1 MYDNSTPNA
10 GQTSSSRGN
19 LAPSSKSNPCPVC
32 GRTKDG
38 DCRIS
43 HDGKMVLC
51 HQNFDNAKTEHPD
64 LWHFDKSSSDG
75 RCGIYIFKENS
86 ESIEPTAK
94 KPRAKK
100 KKVLPVPI
108 PLGAKLLRLP
118 APGQSPQPD
127 QLEKDAPKRVPRNA
141 VQITYEYSPTQTV
154 VRYEWPDATNPKGHD
169 KTYSQFHLD
178 PDGKKVWTK
187 GDAGWPAYRIDEV
200 VELLKTVPDGEPV
213 VVLMPEGEPNVDL
226 ARNHS
231 IAGLTMQG
239 SNWSDPE
246 IQIMMEAL
254 RATGKN
260 VVLVKLRDNDDE
272 GIRKGQKIWLVARH
286 VQFPCI
292 VIDPRV
298 IYPDIPEKGDIRE
311 ILEAIGPDE
320 FLKRL
325 ESEIAS
331 QAVAMAAIEE
341 KSVSQSKPS
350 SVEPLVSGDNSL
362 PAMCKNEVLVKRIEE
377 KWGERLRLN
386 EMTQQVEMDG
396 DASNF
401 DIEQAYIRAAKE
413 LHLDIDKQKA
423 SDIVVMCAREN
434 AYSPVKEYL
443 NSLAGKELINLESL
457 AERYFGTQN
466 PFHGILLKR
475 TLIAAVARAFKPG
488 CKVDTMCILQGGQG
502 ALKSTFWQTLA
513 GETWFTDN
521 LSEASEKDE
530 KLKLRRYWILE
541 FSEFETVYKRKD
553 VEQLKAFLSSRID
566 SLRRP
571 YGRSLEDFPRTSIF
585 VGSTNRQEFLND
597 PTGGR
602 RYWVIPVVAETI
614 PIKTLEEERDRI
626 WAAAVA
632 AYRAGEQ
639 WWLTREEDKL
649 LEEANKGWQSSD
661 TWEVVVLNYL
671 QNKSICTV
679 SELFTHAIQIEL
691 AKQGKAEQ
699 MRLSD
704 ILRRNGWVRSKKRI
718 EGKPQWSWEKMI
730 VEVGTHSNPYCTTI
744 SNSVFP
750 PDGKVGTE
758 VGTPS
763 NPYEA
768 VTSDVLF
775 PPVPTFLP
783 KDNSNNKTSDGID
796 IAIINQTPSMDIPS
810 KGENLGGN
818 TSSNDSQNPLE
829 QGLEGVPTSSQRG
842 GNTSAKLENVND
854 EHCAKMLADKMRKA
868 LAKASYEDAAE
879 VIKQVVASAPGVKQ
893 FFAKS
898 FTKEEHFN
906 ICLLK
911 NCGLTK
917 GARVKYVGKDIEQY
931 AGEVL
936 TVESMNS
943 RNELACLRPDGKGY
957 TTWLKPEELEKL

>member
-1 MYDNSTPNA
+1 MYNDSTPND
-10 GQTSSSRGN
+10 GQISSTRGN
-19 LAPSSKSNPCPVC
+19 LTNSSKSNPCPVC

-43 HDGKMVLC
+43 HDSKMVLC
-51 HQNFDNAKTEHPD
+51 HQNFENAKTQHPD

-75 RCGIYIFKENS
+75 RCGIYIFKEES
-86 ESIEPTAK
+86 ESIQPTAK

-100 KKVLPVPI
+100 KKYPPALIPI
-108 PLGAKLLRLP
+108 GAKLLKLP
-118 APGQSPQPD
+118 VPGQSPQPEPLARD
-127 QLEKDAPKRVPRNA
+127 TPKNVPSKA
-141 VQITYEYSPTQTV
+141 LQQITYEYSDTQKV
-154 VRYEWPDATNPKGHD
+154 VRYEWPDETNPKGRD
-169 KTYSQFHLD
+169 KTYRQFHIN

-187 GDAGWPAYRIDEV
+187 GDARWPAYRIDEV
-200 VELLKTVPDGEPV
+200 VELLKTVPDGEPIII
-213 VVLMPEGEPNVDL
+213 LTLEGEPNVEL
-226 ARNHS
+226 ARS
-231 IAGLTMQG
+231 ISVAGLTLQG
-239 SNWSDPE
+239 SSWSDPE
-246 IQIMMEAL
+246 TQKMLEAL
-254 RATGKN
+254 QATGKN
-260 VVLVKLRDNDDE
+260 VSIAKLHDNDDT
-272 GIRKGQKIWLVARH
+272 GIKKGKGVGLVAH
-286 VQFPCI
+286 HIQFPCI

-325 ESEIAS
+325 ESEISS

-341 KSVSQSKPS
+341 KSVSIQQSKPS
-350 SVEPLVSGDNSL
+350 SVEPPVSGNGL
-362 PAMCKNEVLVKRIEE
+362 PAMCKNEVLINKISTE
-377 KWGERLRLN
+377 WGNRLRFN
-386 EMTQQVEMDG
+386 EMTQQIEMDG
-396 DASNF
+396 DAANI
-401 DIEQAYIRAAKE
+401 DVEKAYIRAAKE
-413 LHLDIDKQKA
+413 LRLDIDKQKA
-423 SDIVVMCAREN
+423 SDIVAVCAQEN
-434 AYSPVKEYL
+434 KYSPVREYL
-443 NSLAGKELINLESL
+443 NSVAGGEQINLESL
-457 AERYFGTQN
+457 AERYFGTDN
-466 PFHGILLKR
+466 PFHAILLKR

-614 PIKTLEEERDRI
+614 PIQTLEKERDQI

-632 AYRAGEQ
+632 AYRSGEQ

-649 LEEANKGWQSSD
+649 LEEANRGWQSSD

-704 ILRRNGWVRSKKRI
+704 ILRRNGWARSKKRI
-718 EGKPQWSWEKMI
+718 EGKSQWSWEKMI
-730 VEVGTHSNPYCTTI
+730 TEVGTLSNPYSTTI
-744 SNSVFP
+744 SNSAFP
-750 PDGKVGTE
+750 PNSEVGTE
-758 VGTPS
+758 VRTPS
-763 NPYEA
+763 NPYNT
-768 VTSDVLF
+768 VTSDILF
-775 PPVPTFLP
+775 PPVPTFLL
-783 KDNSNNKTSDGID
+783 KDNCNNNVPGGID
-796 IAIINQTPSMDIPS
+796 SAIRNQTPSVDTPS

-818 TSSNDSQNPLE
+818 TSSNDNQNPLG

-842 GNTSAKLENVND
+842 GNTSAKLEKITD
-854 EHCAKMLADKMRKA
+854 EDAQKMRNIA
-868 LAKASYEDAAE
+868 LDFWPEYYPEQIQSLITQMYGR
-879 VIKQVVASAPGVKQ
+879 QAPGTRYDV
-893 FFAKS
+893 A
-898 FTKEEHFN
+898 
-906 ICLLK
+906 
-911 NCGLTK
+911 
-917 GARVKYVGKDIEQY
+917 
-931 AGEVL
+931 VL
-936 TVESMNS
+936 TEWLQGEDDLT
-943 RNELACLRPDGKGY
+943 RDRLTELIRFRKG
-957 TTWLKPEELEKL
+957 

>member
-1 MYDNSTPNA
+1 MSYDDNPTDGQFSSASTFDIRDHLDKLEPGKGKNA
-10 GQTSSSRGN
+10 YT
-19 LAPSSKSNPCPVC
+19 CPVC
-32 GRTKDG
+32 QGRRLT
-38 DCRIS
+38 
-43 HDGKMVLC
+43 
-51 HQNFDNAKTEHPD
+51 
-64 LWHFDKSSSDG
+64 FDKETGAYQCWSGGCSTDD
-75 RCGIYIFKENS
+75 IKEAIRPLAEFLAERKGKGLS
-86 ESIEPTAK
+86 PKAK
-94 KPRAKK
+94 KPRVKK
-100 KKVLPVPI
+100 REQAPI
-108 PLGAKLLRLP
+108 PIPIGAKLLRLP
-118 APGQSPQPD
+118 APGQSPQPEPLARD
-127 QLEKDAPKRVPRNA
+127 TPKNVPSKA
-141 VQITYEYSPTQTV
+141 LQQITYEYSDTQKV
-154 VRYEWPDATNPKGHD
+154 MRYEWLDETNPKGRD
-169 KTYSQFHLD
+169 KTYRQFHID

-187 GDAGWPAYRIDEV
+187 GDARWSAYRIDEV
-200 VELLKTVPDGEPV
+200 VELLKTVPDGAPIII
-213 VVLMPEGEPNVDL
+213 LMPEGENNVEL
-226 ARNHS
+226 VRS
-231 IAGLTMQG
+231 IGLAGLTLQG
-239 SNWSDPE
+239 SNWSEPE
-246 IQIMMEAL
+246 TQKMLETL
-254 RATGKN
+254 QATGKN
-260 VVLVKLRDNDDE
+260 ISLAVIRDNDGT
-272 GIRKGQKIWLVARH
+272 GIKKGKGVELVARNI
-286 VQFPCI
+286 QFPCI

-341 KSVSQSKPS
+341 KKVPLQELKPS
-350 SVEPLVSGDNSL
+350 SLESRAPSSNSL
-362 PAMCKNEVLVKRIEE
+362 PTMCKNEVLVKKISEE
-377 KWGERLRLN
+377 WGKRLRFN

-396 DASNF
+396 DAANI
-401 DIEQAYIRAAKE
+401 DVEKAYIRAAQE

-423 SDIVVMCAREN
+423 SDIVAVCAQEN
-434 AYSPVKEYL
+434 KYSPVREYL
-443 NSLAGKELINLESL
+443 NSVAGGEQINLESL
-457 AERYFGTQN
+457 AERYFGTQD
-466 PFHGILLKR
+466 PFHAILLKR

-632 AYRAGEQ
+632 AYKSGEQ

-661 TWEVVVLNYL
+661 TWEVAVLNYL

-679 SELFTHAIQIEL
+679 PELFTHAIQIEL

-704 ILRRNGWVRSKKRI
+704 ILRRNGWIKGNPKRI
-718 EGKPQWSWEKMI
+718 EGKVQRYWEKI
-730 VEVGTHSNPYCTTI
+730 V
-744 SNSVFP
+744 
-750 PDGKVGTE
+750 TE
-758 VGTPS
+758 VVTPS
-763 NPYEA
+763 NPCSTTDLNVVLPPNTEV
-768 VTSDVLF
+768 VTEVVTPSNPCSTTGLDVVL
-775 PPVPTFLP
+775 PPVTTFSP
-783 KDNSNNKTSDGID
+783 KDNYDNDALAEID
-796 IAIINQTPSMDIPS
+796 IVIRNQIPSTDTPS

-818 TSSNDSQNPLE
+818 TSSNDNQNPLT
-829 QGLEGVPTSSQRG
+829 QGLEGVTTSSQRG
-842 GNTSAKLENVND
+842 GNTSSKLEKVTD
-854 EHCAKMLADKMRKA
+854 
-868 LAKASYEDAAE
+868 EDAQAMRDLALVWWSE
-879 VIKQVVASAPGVKQ
+879 YYPKQIQGLITQMYGWQAPGTRYDV
-893 FFAKS
+893 AV
-898 FTKEEHFN
+898 
-906 ICLLK
+906 
-911 NCGLTK
+911 LTK
-917 GARVKYVGKDIEQY
+917 WLQ
-931 AGEVL
+931 GEDDLIRDRL
-936 TVESMNS
+936 T
-943 RNELACLRPDGKGY
+943 ELIRFRKG
-957 TTWLKPEELEKL
+957 

>member
-1 MYDNSTPNA
+1 MYDDDNYDNSTPNN
-10 GQTSSSRGN
+10 GQDSSASTFDIRDHLDKLEPG
-19 LAPSSKSNPCPVC
+19 KGKDGYTCPVC
-32 GRTKDG
+32 Q
-38 DCRIS
+38 
-43 HDGKMVLC
+43 GKRL
-51 HQNFDNAKTEHPD
+51 T
-64 LWHFDKSSSDG
+64 FDKKTGAYQCWSGGCSTDDIREAIRPLAEFLAERNG
-75 RCGIYIFKENS
+75 QQ
-86 ESIEPTAK
+86 PPQPAK
-94 KPRAKK
+94 KPRIRKK
-100 KKVLPVPI
+100 KEYPPAPI
-108 PLGAKLLRLP
+108 PIGAKLLRLP
-118 APGQSPQPD
+118 APGQSPQPEP
-127 QLEKDAPKRVPRNA
+127 LAKDAPKRVPSNA
-141 VQITYEYSPTQTV
+141 VQITYDYSSNQKAM
-154 VRYEWPDATNPKGHD
+154 RYEWPDATNPKGHE

-178 PDGKKVWTK
+178 SDGKKVWTK
-187 GDAGWPAYRIDEV
+187 GDARWPAYRIDEV
-200 VELLKTVPDGEPV
+200 IEALVAIPDGVPV
-213 VVLMPEGEPNVDL
+213 AVLMPEGEPNVDL

-246 IQIMMEAL
+246 IQIMLEAL

-260 VVLVKLRDNDDE
+260 VVLAKLRDNDDE
-272 GIRKGQKIWLVARH
+272 GIRKGQKVRLVARH
-286 VQFPCI
+286 IQFPCV
-292 VIDPRV
+292 VIEPRV

-331 QAVAMAAIEE
+331 QAMAMAAIEE
-341 KSVSQSKPS
+341 KNVSIQQSKLS
-350 SVEPLVSGDNSL
+350 NVEPPVSGDKSL
-362 PAMCKNEVLVKRIEE
+362 PSMCKNEVLLRRIEE
-377 KWGERLRLN
+377 KWGKRLRLN

-434 AYSPVKEYL
+434 TYSPVREYL
-443 NSLAGKELINLESL
+443 NSLADKELINLESL
-457 AERYFGTQN
+457 AERYFGTQE

-513 GETWFTDN
+513 GEAWFTDN

-626 WAAAVA
+626 WASAVA
-632 AYRAGEQ
+632 AYRSGEQ

-661 TWEVVVLNYL
+661 TWEVAVLNYL

-704 ILRRNGWVRSKKRI
+704 ILRRNGWARSRKRI
-718 EGKPQWSWEKMI
+718 KGTRQWCWEKI
-730 VEVGTHSNPYCTTI
+730 GIEVGTPSNLCSATI
-744 SNSVFP
+744 SDSESP
-750 PDGKVGTE
+750 PDTEVGTE

-763 NPYEA
+763 NSCSIRNVEI
-768 VTSDVLF
+768 VSS
-775 PPVPTFLP
+775 PVPTFLP
-783 KDNSNNKTSDGID
+783 KNKCNNASPEFDNVIKSE
-796 IAIINQTPSMDIPS
+796 IPS
-810 KGENLGGN
+810 IDVPDKVCDRGGD
-818 TSSNDSQNPLE
+818 TCSNDSQNPLE
-829 QGLEGVPTSSQRG
+829 QSLEGVPTSPERG
-842 GNTSAKLENVND
+842 GDTSSKLEKVTD
-854 EHCAKMLADKMRKA
+854 
-868 LAKASYEDAAE
+868 EDAQAMRDTALVWWPE
-879 VIKQVVASAPGVKQ
+879 YYPEQMQALLTQMYGWQAPG
-893 FFAKS
+893 
-898 FTKEEHFN
+898 TKYDVAIIAEW
-906 ICLLK
+906 L
-911 NCGLTK
+911 
-917 GARVKYVGKDIEQY
+917 Q
-931 AGEVL
+931 GEDAL
-936 TVESMNS
+936 IRERIT
-943 RNELACLRPDGKGY
+943 ELVHLR
-957 TTWLKPEELEKL
+957 EI

>member
-1 MYDNSTPNA
+1 MSISYNNDNGSDEFNA
-10 GQTSSSRGN
+10 SSFDIREHLDKLEPGKGKN
-19 LAPSSKSNPCPVC
+19 KYVCPVC
-32 GRTKDG
+32 SKRNLGVDPETG
-38 DCRIS
+38 AYQCWS
-43 HDGKMVLC
+43 GGC
-51 HQNFDNAKTEHPD
+51 STTE
-64 LWHFDKSSSDG
+64 
-75 RCGIYIFKENS
+75 IKEAIRPLA
-86 ESIEPTAK
+86 EFLAERKGEQPAPQVK

-100 KKVLPVPI
+100 KKYPPALIPI
-108 PLGAKLLRLP
+108 GAKLLRLP
-118 APGQSPQPD
+118 APGESPQ
-127 QLEKDAPKRVPRNA
+127 LEPLARDTPKNVPSKA
-141 VQITYEYSPTQTV
+141 EQQITYEYSDTQKV
-154 VRYEWPDATNPKGHD
+154 VRYEWLDETNPKGRD
-169 KTYSQFHLD
+169 KTYRQFHID

-187 GDAGWPAYRIDEV
+187 GDARWPAYRIDEV
-200 VELLKTVPDGEPV
+200 VELLKTVPDGEPIII
-213 VVLMPEGEPNVDL
+213 LTLEGEPNVEL
-226 ARNHS
+226 ARS
-231 IAGLTMQG
+231 ISVAGLTLQG

-246 IQIMMEAL
+246 TQKMLETL

-260 VVLVKLRDNDDE
+260 VSIAKLHDNDDT
-272 GIRKGQKIWLVARH
+272 GIKKGKGVGLVAQH
-286 VQFPCI
+286 IQFPCI

-341 KSVSQSKPS
+341 KSVSLQQSKPS
-350 SVEPLVSGDNSL
+350 SAEPPVSGNNSL
-362 PAMCKNEVLVKRIEE
+362 PAVCKNEVLINKISTE
-377 KWGERLRLN
+377 WGNRLRFN

-396 DASNF
+396 DAANI
-401 DIEQAYIRAAKE
+401 DVEKAYIRAAKE
-413 LHLDIDKQKA
+413 LRLDIDKQKA
-423 SDIVVMCAREN
+423 SDIVAVCAQEN
-434 AYSPVKEYL
+434 RYSPVREYL
-443 NSLAGKELINLESL
+443 NSVAGGEQINLESL
-457 AERYFGTQN
+457 AERYFGTDN
-466 PFHGILLKR
+466 PFHAILLKR

-614 PIKTLEEERDRI
+614 PIQTLEEERDRI

-632 AYRAGEQ
+632 AYRSGEQ

-704 ILRRNGWVRSKKRI
+704 ILRRNGWARSKKRI
-718 EGKPQWSWEKMI
+718 EGKSQWSWEKMI
-730 VEVGTHSNPYCTTI
+730 TEVGTLSNPYSTTI
-744 SNSVFP
+744 SASAFP
-750 PDGKVGTE
+750 PNSEVGTE

-763 NPYEA
+763 NPYNS

-783 KDNSNNKTSDGID
+783 KDNCNNNAPAGID
-796 IAIINQTPSMDIPS
+796 VEIRNQTPSVDTPS

-818 TSSNDSQNPLE
+818 TSSNDSQNLLG

-842 GNTSAKLENVND
+842 GNTSAKLEKVTD
-854 EHCAKMLADKMRKA
+854 
-868 LAKASYEDAAE
+868 EDAQAMRNIAVDFWHE
-879 VIKQVVASAPGVKQ
+879 YYPEQIQGLITQMYGWQAPG
-893 FFAKS
+893 
-898 FTKEEHFN
+898 TKYDATILAEWLQGEDDL
-906 ICLLK
+906 IRDR
-911 NCGLTK
+911 LT
-917 GARVKYVGKDIEQY
+917 
-931 AGEVL
+931 
-936 TVESMNS
+936 
-943 RNELACLRPDGKGY
+943 ELIRLRRG
-957 TTWLKPEELEKL
+957 

>member
-1 MYDNSTPNA
+1 MSTSYPNGGSSA
-10 GQTSSSRGN
+10 SNFSNSSR
-19 LAPSSKSNPCPVC
+19 KNPCPVC

-43 HDGKMVLC
+43 RDEKLVLC
-51 HQNFDNAKTEHPD
+51 HQNFSHEKTEQPD
-64 LWHFDKSSSDG
+64 LWHFNGETSDG
-75 RCGIYIFKENS
+75 RCGEYIFKEKAEN
-86 ESIEPTAK
+86 IQPVAK

-100 KKVLPVPI
+100 KESVPVPI
-108 PLGAKLLRLP
+108 PLGTKLLRLP
-118 APGQSPQPD
+118 APGQSPQPE
-127 QLEKDAPKRVPRNA
+127 QLAKDAPKRVPRNA
-141 VQITYEYSPTQTV
+141 VQITYEYSSNQKA

-169 KTYSQFHLD
+169 KTYSQFHIN
-178 PDGKKVWTK
+178 PDSKKIWTK
-187 GDAGWPAYRIDEV
+187 GDARWSAYRIDEV
-200 VELLKTVPDGEPV
+200 IEALAAIPDSVPV
-213 VVLMPEGEPNVDL
+213 AVLMPEGEPNVDL

-239 SNWSDPE
+239 SSWSDAE

-260 VVLVKLRDNDDE
+260 VVLAKLRDNDDE
-272 GIRKGQKIWLVARH
+272 GIRKGQKVWLVARH
-286 VQFPCI
+286 LQFPCV
-292 VIDPRV
+292 VIDPHV

-331 QAVAMAAIEE
+331 QAVAIAAIEE
-341 KSVSQSKPS
+341 KSVSIQQSKPS
-350 SVEPLVSGDNSL
+350 SVEPPVSNDNSL
-362 PAMCKNEVLVKRIEE
+362 PAMCKNEVLVRRIEE
-377 KWGERLRLN
+377 KWGKRLRLN

-396 DASNF
+396 DASSI

-434 AYSPVKEYL
+434 TYSPVREYL
-443 NSLAGKELINLESL
+443 NSLAGKEPIKLESL
-457 AERYFGTQN
+457 AERYFGTQD
-466 PFHGILLKR
+466 PFHAILLKR

-502 ALKSTFWQTLA
+502 VLKSTFWQTLA
-513 GETWFTDN
+513 GEAWFTDN

-614 PIKTLEEERDRI
+614 PIQTLEKERDRI

-632 AYRAGEQ
+632 AYKSGEQ

-679 SELFTHAIQIEL
+679 SELFTHAIQLEL

-704 ILRRNGWVRSKKRI
+704 ILRRNGWIRGNPKRI
-718 EGKPQWSWEKMI
+718 EGKLQRYWEKM
-730 VEVGTHSNPYCTTI
+730 V
-744 SNSVFP
+744 
-750 PDGKVGTE
+750 TE
-758 VGTPS
+758 VVTPS
-763 NPYEA
+763 NPCSTTALDVVLPPNTEV
-768 VTSDVLF
+768 VTEVVAPSNPCSTTALDVVL
-775 PPVPTFLP
+775 PPVTTFLL
-783 KDNSNNKTSDGID
+783 KDNSNNNAHTEVDVLR
-796 IAIINQTPSMDIPS
+796 NQTPSIDTPD
-810 KGENLGGN
+810 KVCNLGGN
-818 TSSNDSQNPLE
+818 TSSNNNQNPLE
-829 QGLEGVPTSSQRG
+829 QGLEGVTTSSQRG
-842 GNTSAKLENVND
+842 GNTSAKLEKVTD
-854 EHCAKMLADKMRKA
+854 
-868 LAKASYEDAAE
+868 EDAQAMRSIAVDFWPE
-879 VIKQVVASAPGVKQ
+879 YYPEQIQGLITQMYGWQAPGTRYDIAVL
-893 FFAKS
+893 AEWLRGEDDS
-898 FTKEEHFN
+898 
-906 ICLLK
+906 IRDR
-911 NCGLTK
+911 LT
-917 GARVKYVGKDIEQY
+917 
-931 AGEVL
+931 
-936 TVESMNS
+936 
-943 RNELACLRPDGKGY
+943 ELIRLRGN
-957 TTWLKPEELEKL
+957 

>member
-1 MYDNSTPNA
+1 MYDDSTPNNE
-10 GQTSSSRGN
+10 QNSSTRGN
-19 LAPSSKSNPCPVC
+19 LTNSSKSNPCPVC

-51 HQNFDNAKTEHPD
+51 HQNFANAKTQHPD

-75 RCGIYIFKENS
+75 RCGIYIFKEES
-86 ESIEPTAK
+86 ESIQPTAK

-100 KKVLPVPI
+100 KKYPPALIPI
-108 PLGAKLLRLP
+108 GAKLLRLP
-118 APGQSPQPD
+118 VPGQSPQPEPLARD
-127 QLEKDAPKRVPRNA
+127 TPKNVPSKA
-141 VQITYEYSPTQTV
+141 LQQITYQYSDTQKV
-154 VRYEWPDATNPKGHD
+154 VRYEWLDETNPKGRD
-169 KTYSQFHLD
+169 KTYRQFHID

-187 GDAGWPAYRIDEV
+187 GDARWPAYRIDEV
-200 VELLKTVPDGEPV
+200 VELLKTVPNGEPIII
-213 VVLMPEGEPNVDL
+213 LMPEGEHNVEL
-226 ARNHS
+226 ARN
-231 IAGLTMQG
+231 INLAGLTLQG

-246 IQIMMEAL
+246 TQKMLEAL
-254 RATGKN
+254 QATGKN
-260 VVLVKLRDNDDE
+260 VSIAVIRDNDDT
-272 GIRKGQKIWLVARH
+272 GIKKGKGVGLVAH
-286 VQFPCI
+286 HIQFPCI

-320 FLKRL
+320 FLERL
-325 ESEIAS
+325 EAEIVS
-331 QAVAMAAIEE
+331 QVVAMAAIEE
-341 KSVSQSKPS
+341 RRVPLQDSKPS
-350 SVEPLVSGDNSL
+350 NLEPHASGGNSL
-362 PAMCKNEVLVKRIEE
+362 PAMCKTEVLVKKISQ
-377 KWGERLRLN
+377 KWGKRLRFN

-396 DASNF
+396 DAANI
-401 DIEQAYIRAAKE
+401 DVEKAYIRAAQE

-423 SDIVVMCAREN
+423 SDIVAVCAQEN
-434 AYSPVKEYL
+434 KYSPVREYL
-443 NSLAGKELINLESL
+443 NSVAGGEQINLESL
-457 AERYFGTQN
+457 AERYFGTQD
-466 PFHGILLKR
+466 PFHAILLKR

-513 GETWFTDN
+513 GEAWFTDN

-614 PIKTLEEERDRI
+614 PINTLEEERDLI

-632 AYRAGEQ
+632 AYRSGEQ
-639 WWLTREEDKL
+639 WWLTREEDFL

-679 SELFTHAIQIEL
+679 SELLTGVLQIEL

-704 ILRRNGWVRSKKRI
+704 ILRRNGWTRGNPKRI
-718 EGKPQWSWEKMI
+718 EGKLQRYWEKM
-730 VEVGTHSNPYCTTI
+730 VSEV
-744 SNSVFP
+744 V
-750 PDGKVGTE
+750 
-758 VGTPS
+758 TPS
-763 NPYEA
+763 NPCS
-768 VTSDVLF
+768 VTTLDVVLPPSIEVVTEVVSPSNPCSTTALDVVL
-775 PPVPTFLP
+775 PPVTTFLS
-783 KDNSNNKTSDGID
+783 KDNCKNNPPTGID
-796 IAIINQTPSMDIPS
+796 AVIKNQAPSIDTPS
-810 KGENLGGN
+810 KGGNLGGN
-818 TSSNDSQNPLE
+818 TSSNNSQNPLE
-829 QGLEGVPTSSQRG
+829 QGLEGVTTSSQRG
-842 GNTSAKLENVND
+842 GNTSAKLEKVTD
-854 EHCAKMLADKMRKA
+854 
-868 LAKASYEDAAE
+868 EDAQAMRNIAVDFWPE
-879 VIKQVVASAPGVKQ
+879 YYPEQIQGLITQMYGWQAPG
-893 FFAKS
+893 
-898 FTKEEHFN
+898 TKYDDAILAEWLQGEEDV
-906 ICLLK
+906 IRK
-911 NCGLTK
+911 RLTELIRLRK
-917 GARVKYVGKDIEQY
+917 G
-931 AGEVL
+931 
-936 TVESMNS
+936 
-943 RNELACLRPDGKGY
+943 
-957 TTWLKPEELEKL
+957 

>member
-1 MYDNSTPNA
+1 MSASYPN
-10 GQTSSSRGN
+10 GGSSASN
-19 LAPSSKSNPCPVC
+19 FIKSSQKHPCPVC

-43 HDGKMVLC
+43 RDEKLVLC
-51 HQNFDNAKTEHPD
+51 HQNFNHEKTEQPD
-64 LWHFDKSSSDG
+64 LWHFNGETSDG
-75 RCGIYIFKENS
+75 RCGEYIFKEKA
-86 ESIEPTAK
+86 ESIQPAAK

-100 KKVLPVPI
+100 KEFLPVPI

-118 APGQSPQPD
+118 APGQSPQPE
-127 QLEKDAPKRVPRNA
+127 QLAKDAAKNIPRNA
-141 VQITYEYSPTQTV
+141 LQTTYDYSPTQKV
-154 VRYEWPDATNPKGHD
+154 VRYEWPDPTNPKGHD
-169 KTYSQFHLD
+169 KTYRQFHFD
-178 PDGKKVWTK
+178 AEGKKVWKK
-187 GDAGWPAYRIDEV
+187 GDARWSAYRLDEV
-200 VELLKTVPDGEPV
+200 VELLKAIPDGEPIII
-213 VVLMPEGEPNVDL
+213 LIPEGELSVEL
-226 ARNHS
+226 ARS
-231 IAGLTMQG
+231 IRLAALTLQG

-246 IQIMMEAL
+246 TQKMLEAL
-254 RATGKN
+254 QATGKN
-260 VVLVKLRDNDDE
+260 VSLAVIRDNDDM
-272 GIRKGQKIWLVARH
+272 GIKKGKGVELVARH
-286 VQFPCI
+286 IQFPCI
-292 VIDPRV
+292 VIDPRI
-298 IYPDIPEKGDIRE
+298 IYPEIPEKGDIRE
-311 ILEAIGPDE
+311 ILEAIGSDE

-325 ESEIAS
+325 ELKIAS
-331 QAVAMAAIEE
+331 QAVVMAAIKE
-341 KSVSQSKPS
+341 KSVSIQQSKLSSAEPS
-350 SVEPLVSGDNSL
+350 VSDDNSL
-362 PAMCKNEVLVKRIEE
+362 PVMCRNEVLVKRIEE
-377 KWGERLRLN
+377 KWGKRLRLN

-396 DASNF
+396 DASNI
-401 DIEQAYIRAAKE
+401 DIDQAYIRAAKE

-434 AYSPVKEYL
+434 TYSPVREYL
-443 NSLAGKELINLESL
+443 NSLAGKEPISLESL
-457 AERYFGTQN
+457 AERYFGTPD
-466 PFHGILLKR
+466 PFHAILLKR
-475 TLIAAVARAFKPG
+475 TLIAAVARTFKPG

-502 ALKSTFWQTLA
+502 LLKSTFWQTLA

-602 RYWVIPVVAETI
+602 RYWVIPVSQTI
-614 PIKTLEEERDRI
+614 PIQMLEEERDRI

-632 AYRAGEQ
+632 AYRSGEQ

-661 TWEVVVLNYL
+661 TWEVMVLNYL
-671 QNKSICTV
+671 QNKSLCTV

-718 EGKPQWSWEKMI
+718 EGKSQWSWEKI
-730 VEVGTHSNPYCTTI
+730 
-744 SNSVFP
+744 
-750 PDGKVGTE
+750 GTE

-763 NPYEA
+763 DLCSTTISDSAFPPNSEVGTEVGAPSNPYSV

-783 KDNSNNKTSDGID
+783 KDKYKNNTPAGID
-796 IAIINQTPSMDIPS
+796 IVIKNQIPGINTPS

-818 TSSNDSQNPLE
+818 TSTNDDQNPLA

-842 GNTSAKLENVND
+842 GNTSAKLEKVSD
-854 EHCAKMLADKMRKA
+854 
-868 LAKASYEDAAE
+868 EDAQAMRSIALDFWPKYYPDQVQSLLTQMYGWQSPGTKYDVAIIAE
-879 VIKQVVASAPGVKQ
+879 WLQG
-893 FFAKS
+893 
-898 FTKEEHFN
+898 EDD
-906 ICLLK
+906 
-911 NCGLTK
+911 LT
-917 GARVKYVGKDIEQY
+917 RDRLTELIRRRKD
-931 AGEVL
+931 
-936 TVESMNS
+936 
-943 RNELACLRPDGKGY
+943 
-957 TTWLKPEELEKL
+957 

>member
-1 MYDNSTPNA
+1 MYDDDNYNDDNLSNGQNSSASTFDIRDHLDKLEPGKGKDA
-10 GQTSSSRGN
+10 YT
-19 LAPSSKSNPCPVC
+19 CPVC
-32 GRTKDG
+32 Q
-38 DCRIS
+38 
-43 HDGKMVLC
+43 GKRLTF
-51 HQNFDNAKTEHPD
+51 N
-64 LWHFDKSSSDG
+64 
-75 RCGIYIFKENS
+75 KETGAYQCWSGGCSTDDIKEAIRPLADFLAERNGQQPPQS
-86 ESIEPTAK
+86 AK
-94 KPRAKK
+94 KPRARKK
-100 KKVLPVPI
+100 KEYPPVQIPI
-108 PLGAKLLRLP
+108 GAKLLRLP
-118 APGQSPQPD
+118 APGQSPQPES
-127 QLEKDAPKRVPRNA
+127 LAKDAPKDIPRNA
-141 VQITYEYSPTQTV
+141 VQITYDYSPTQKV

-169 KTYSQFHLD
+169 KTYRQFHID
-178 PDGKKVWTK
+178 ADGKKVWKK
-187 GDAGWPAYRIDEV
+187 GDARWPAYRIDEV
-200 VELLKTVPDGEPV
+200 IEILKTVPDDEPV
-213 VVLMPEGEPNVDL
+213 AIAMPEGELGVEL
-226 ARNHS
+226 ARN
-231 IAGLTMQG
+231 IRLAALTLQG

-246 IQIMMEAL
+246 IQQMLEIL

-260 VVLVKLRDNDDE
+260 VCLIVIRDNDDT
-272 GIRKGQKIWLVARH
+272 GIKKGTGIGLVARH
-286 VQFPCI
+286 IQFPCI
-292 VIDPRV
+292 VIDPHV

-311 ILEAIGPDE
+311 ILEVIEPDE

-325 ESEIAS
+325 ESEITS

-341 KSVSQSKPS
+341 KNVSIQQSKPS
-350 SVEPLVSGDNSL
+350 SVERPVSGGNSL
-362 PAMCKNEVLVKRIEE
+362 PAMCKNEVLVRRIEE

-396 DASNF
+396 DASNI

-434 AYSPVKEYL
+434 AYSPVREYL

-457 AERYFGTQN
+457 AERYFGTQD
-466 PFHGILLKR
+466 PFHAILLKR
-475 TLIAAVARAFKPG
+475 TLIAAVARAFQPG

-541 FSEFETVYKRKD
+541 FSEFESVYKRKD

-602 RYWVIPVVAETI
+602 RYWVIPVGTETI
-614 PIKTLEEERDRI
+614 PIQTLEEERDRI

-632 AYRAGEQ
+632 AYKSGEQ

-671 QNKSICTV
+671 QNKSMCTV

-704 ILRRNGWVRSKKRI
+704 ILRRNGWARSRKRI
-718 EGKPQWSWEKMI
+718 EGMRQWCWEKI
-730 VEVGTHSNPYCTTI
+730 EVGTPSNLCSITI
-744 SNSVFP
+744 SDSVSLP
-750 PDGKVGTE
+750 TNEVGTE

-763 NPYEA
+763 NLCS
-768 VTSDVLF
+768 TTDVEIVSL
-775 PPVPTFLP
+775 PVPTFLP
-783 KDNSNNKTSDGID
+783 KDNCNNPSTGFDSVIK
-796 IAIINQTPSMDIPS
+796 NQTPNIDVPD
-810 KGENLGGN
+810 KVCDRGGD
-818 TSSNDSQNPLE
+818 SYSNNSQNPLE

-842 GNTSAKLENVND
+842 GDTSSKLEKVTD
-854 EHCAKMLADKMRKA
+854 
-868 LAKASYEDAAE
+868 EDAQKLRDIALVWWLEYYPEQIQSLVTQMYGRQAPGTRYDGAILAEWLQGEDE
-879 VIKQVVASAPGVKQ
+879 VIRDR
-893 FFAKS
+893 
-898 FTKEEHFN
+898 
-906 ICLLK
+906 
-911 NCGLTK
+911 LT
-917 GARVKYVGKDIEQY
+917 
-931 AGEVL
+931 
-936 TVESMNS
+936 
-943 RNELACLRPDGKGY
+943 ELIHLRGN
-957 TTWLKPEELEKL
+957 

>member
-1 MYDNSTPNA
+1 MYNDSTPNNE
-10 GQTSSSRGN
+10 QNSSTGSFDIRDHLDKLEPGKGKN
-19 LAPSSKSNPCPVC
+19 KYVCPVC
-32 GRTKDG
+32 SKRNLGVD
-38 DCRIS
+38 
-43 HDGKMVLC
+43 
-51 HQNFDNAKTEHPD
+51 PD
-64 LWHFDKSSSDG
+64 TGAYQCWSGGCSTAE
-75 RCGIYIFKENS
+75 IKEAIRPLV
-86 ESIEPTAK
+86 EFLAERKGEQPAPKAK
-94 KPRAKK
+94 KPRTKK
-100 KKVLPVPI
+100 KYPPALIPI
-108 PLGAKLLRLP
+108 GAKLLRLP
-118 APGQSPQPD
+118 APGQSPQPEPLARD
-127 QLEKDAPKRVPRNA
+127 TPKNVPSKA
-141 VQITYEYSPTQTV
+141 LQQITYEYSDSQKV
-154 VRYEWPDATNPKGHD
+154 VRYEWPDETNPKGRD
-169 KTYSQFHLD
+169 KTYRQFHIN
-178 PDGKKVWTK
+178 PDSKKVWTK
-187 GDAGWPAYRIDEV
+187 GDARWPAYRIDEV
-200 VELLKTVPDGEPV
+200 VELLKTVPDGEPIII
-213 VVLMPEGEPNVDL
+213 LTLEGEPNVEL
-226 ARNHS
+226 ARS
-231 IAGLTMQG
+231 ISVAGLTLQG

-246 IQIMMEAL
+246 TQKMLETL

-260 VVLVKLRDNDDE
+260 VSIAKLYDNDDT
-272 GIRKGQKIWLVARH
+272 GIKKGKGVELVANH
-286 VQFPCI
+286 IQFPCI

-298 IYPDIPEKGDIRE
+298 LWPDIPEKGDIRE

-341 KSVSQSKPS
+341 KSVSQQSKPS
-350 SVEPLVSGDNSL
+350 SVEPPVSGNNKL
-362 PAMCKNEVLVKRIEE
+362 PAMCKNEVLVKKIEE
-377 KWGERLRLN
+377 KWGERLRFN

-396 DASNF
+396 DASNI
-401 DIEQAYIRAAKE
+401 DVEEAYIRAAKE
-413 LHLDIDKQKA
+413 LHLDIGKQKA
-423 SDIVVMCAREN
+423 SDIVLMCAREN
-434 AYSPVKEYL
+434 TYSPVREYL
-443 NSLAGKELINLESL
+443 NSLAGKEPIKLESL
-457 AERYFGTQN
+457 AERYFGTQD
-466 PFHGILLKR
+466 PFHAILLKR

-488 CKVDTMCILQGGQG
+488 CKVDTMCILQGAQG
-502 ALKSTFWQTLA
+502 DFKSTFWQGLA
-513 GETWFTDN
+513 GEAWFTDN

-602 RYWVIPVVAETI
+602 RFWVIPVNQTI
-614 PIKTLEEERDRI
+614 PIQTLEEERDRI

-632 AYRAGEQ
+632 AYRSGEQ

-718 EGKPQWSWEKMI
+718 EGKSQWSWEKMI
-730 VEVGTHSNPYCTTI
+730 IEVGTLSNPYCTTI
-744 SNSVFP
+744 SNSAFP
-750 PDGKVGTE
+750 PGSEVGTE

-763 NPYEA
+763 SPYNT
-768 VTSDVLF
+768 VISDVLF

-783 KDNSNNKTSDGID
+783 KDNFNNNAPAEID
-796 IAIINQTPSMDIPS
+796 IVIRNQTPNMDTPS

-818 TSSNDSQNPLE
+818 TSTNDNQNPLG

-842 GNTSAKLENVND
+842 GNTSAKLEKVTD
-854 EHCAKMLADKMRKA
+854 
-868 LAKASYEDAAE
+868 EDAQKLRDIALVWWLE
-879 VIKQVVASAPGVKQ
+879 YYPEQIQGLITSMYGWQAPG
-893 FFAKS
+893 
-898 FTKEEHFN
+898 TKYDGAILVQWLEGEDD
-906 ICLLK
+906 LVRDR
-911 NCGLTK
+911 LTELIHL
-917 GARVKYVGKDIEQY
+917 R
-931 AGEVL
+931 
-936 TVESMNS
+936 ES
-943 RNELACLRPDGKGY
+943 D
-957 TTWLKPEELEKL
+957 

>member
-1 MYDNSTPNA
+1 MYDNSTPDGEQNA
-10 GQTSSSRGN
+10 SGGSFDIRDHLDKLEPGKGKDAYT
-19 LAPSSKSNPCPVC
+19 CPVC
-32 GRTKDG
+32 Q
-38 DCRIS
+38 
-43 HDGKMVLC
+43 GKRLTF
-51 HQNFDNAKTEHPD
+51 NKKTGAYQC
-64 LWHFDKSSSDG
+64 WSSGCSTED
-75 RCGIYIFKENS
+75 IKEAIRPLADFLAERNGQQ
-86 ESIEPTAK
+86 PPQPAK

-100 KKVLPVPI
+100 KKEYPPAPI
-108 PLGAKLLRLP
+108 PSGAKLLRLP
-118 APGQSPQPD
+118 APGQSPQPE
-127 QLEKDAPKRVPRNA
+127 QLAKDTPKDIPRNA
-141 VQITYEYSPTQTV
+141 LQTTYDYSSTQKA

-169 KTYSQFHLD
+169 KTYRQFHLD
-178 PDGKKVWTK
+178 SDGKKVWKK
-187 GDAGWPAYRIDEV
+187 GDVRWPAYRIEEV
-200 VELLKTVPDGEPV
+200 IEALATIPDGVPV
-213 VVLMPEGEPNVDL
+213 TVLMPEGEPNVDL

-231 IAGLTMQG
+231 MAGLTMQG
-239 SNWSDPE
+239 SNWGDAE

-260 VVLVKLRDNDDE
+260 VVLAKLRDNDDE
-272 GIRKGQKIWLVARH
+272 GIRKGQKVWLVARH
-286 VQFPCI
+286 IQFPCV
-292 VIDPRV
+292 VIDPRI

-331 QAVAMAAIEE
+331 QAVAMATIEE
-341 KSVSQSKPS
+341 KSVSPQLKSS
-350 SVEPLVSGDNSL
+350 SVEPPVLGNNSL

-386 EMTQQVEMDG
+386 QMTQQVEMDG
-396 DASNF
+396 DASNI

-443 NSLAGKELINLESL
+443 NSLVGKELINLESL
-457 AERYFGTQN
+457 AERYFGTQD
-466 PFHGILLKR
+466 PFHAILLKR

-513 GETWFTDN
+513 GEAWFTDN

-602 RYWVIPVVAETI
+602 RYWVIPVSQTI
-614 PIKTLEEERDRI
+614 PIQMLEEERDQI

-632 AYRAGEQ
+632 AYRSGEQ
-639 WWLTREEDKL
+639 WWLTHEEDKL

-704 ILRRNGWVRSKKRI
+704 ILRRNGWARSRKRI
-718 EGKPQWSWEKMI
+718 EGTRQWCWEKI
-730 VEVGTHSNPYCTTI
+730 GI
-744 SNSVFP
+744 
-750 PDGKVGTE
+750 E

-763 NPYEA
+763 NLCSA
-768 VTSDVLF
+768 TTSDSVSL
-775 PPVPTFLP
+775 PNSEVGTVVGTPSNLCSITSVEIVSSPVPTFLP
-783 KDNSNNKTSDGID
+783 KNHCNNTSTKFDVVRKS
-796 IAIINQTPSMDIPS
+796 QTPSMNVSDKVWN
-810 KGENLGGN
+810 KGGD
-818 TSSNDSQNPLE
+818 TCSNESQKPLE
-829 QGLEGVPTSSQRG
+829 QGLEGVPTSPQRG
-842 GNTSAKLENVND
+842 RDTSAKLEKVTD
-854 EHCAKMLADKMRKA
+854 
-868 LAKASYEDAAE
+868 EDA
-879 VIKQVVASAPGVKQ
+879 QVMRDIALVWWDEYYPEQMQSLLTQMYGWQAPG
-893 FFAKS
+893 AKYDMAILA
-898 FTKEEHFN
+898 EW
-906 ICLLK
+906 L
-911 NCGLTK
+911 G
-917 GARVKYVGKDIEQY
+917 
-931 AGEVL
+931 GEDDL
-936 TVESMNS
+936 IRDRIT
-943 RNELACLRPDGKGY
+943 ELMHLRRK
-957 TTWLKPEELEKL
+957 

>member
-1 MYDNSTPNA
+1 
-10 GQTSSSRGN
+10 
-19 LAPSSKSNPCPVC
+19 LAERNGEQPAPK
-32 GRTKDG
+32 
-38 DCRIS
+38 
-43 HDGKMVLC
+43 
-51 HQNFDNAKTEHPD
+51 
-64 LWHFDKSSSDG
+64 
-75 RCGIYIFKENS
+75 
-86 ESIEPTAK
+86 AK
-94 KPRAKK
+94 KPRTKK
-100 KKVLPVPI
+100 KKYPLALIPI
-108 PLGAKLLRLP
+108 GAKLLRLP
-118 APGQSPQPD
+118 APGQSPQPEPLARD
-127 QLEKDAPKRVPRNA
+127 TPKNVPSKA
-141 VQITYEYSPTQTV
+141 LQQITYEYSDTQKV
-154 VRYEWPDATNPKGHD
+154 VRYEWLDETSPKGRD
-169 KTYSQFHLD
+169 KTYRQFHID
-178 PDGKKVWTK
+178 PDGKKIWTK
-187 GDAGWPAYRIDEV
+187 GDARWPAYRIDEV
-200 VELLKTVPDGEPV
+200 VEILKTVPDGEPV
-213 VVLMPEGEPNVDL
+213 AIAMLEGELNVEL
-226 ARNHS
+226 ARS
-231 IAGLTMQG
+231 ISLAALTLQG

-246 IQIMMEAL
+246 TQKMLEAL
-254 RATGKN
+254 QATGKN
-260 VVLVKLRDNDDE
+260 VSLAVIRDNDDT
-272 GIRKGQKIWLVARH
+272 GIKKGKGVGLVAH
-286 VQFPCI
+286 HIQFACI

-341 KSVSQSKPS
+341 KSVSPQLKSS
-350 SVEPLVSGDNSL
+350 SVEPPVSGDNRL

-386 EMTQQVEMDG
+386 QMTQQVEMDG
-396 DASNF
+396 DSNNI
-401 DIEQAYIRAAKE
+401 DLEQAYIRAAKE

-457 AERYFGTQN
+457 AERYFGTQD
-466 PFHGILLKR
+466 PFHAILLKR

-513 GETWFTDN
+513 GEAWFTDN

-602 RYWVIPVVAETI
+602 RYWVIPVSQTI
-614 PIKTLEEERDRI
+614 PIQMLEEERDQI

-632 AYRAGEQ
+632 AYRSGEQ
-639 WWLTREEDKL
+639 WWLTHEEDKL

-671 QNKSICTV
+671 QNKSRCTV

-704 ILRRNGWVRSKKRI
+704 ILRRNGWIRGNPKRI
-718 EGKPQWSWEKMI
+718 EGKLQRYWEKM
-730 VEVGTHSNPYCTTI
+730 V
-744 SNSVFP
+744 
-750 PDGKVGTE
+750 TE
-758 VGTPS
+758 VVTPS
-763 NPYEA
+763 NPCSATILDVVLPPDTEV
-768 VTSDVLF
+768 VTEVVTPSNLCSTTALDVVL
-775 PPVPTFLP
+775 PPVTTFLP
-783 KDNSNNKTSDGID
+783 KDNYNNNVPTGIE
-796 IAIINQTPSMDIPS
+796 IVIKNQTPSIDTPAKVES
-810 KGENLGGN
+810 LGGN
-818 TSSNDSQNPLE
+818 TSSNDSQSLFR
-829 QGLEGVPTSSQRG
+829 QGLQGVTTSSQRG
-842 GNTSAKLENVND
+842 GNTSPKLEKITD
-854 EHCAKMLADKMRKA
+854 
-868 LAKASYEDAAE
+868 EDAQAMRDIALVWWDE
-879 VIKQVVASAPGVKQ
+879 YYPEQMQSLLTQMYGWQAPG
-893 FFAKS
+893 AKYDVAILA
-898 FTKEEHFN
+898 EWLE
-906 ICLLK
+906 
-911 NCGLTK
+911 
-917 GARVKYVGKDIEQY
+917 
-931 AGEVL
+931 GEDDL
-936 TVESMNS
+936 IRDRIT
-943 RNELACLRPDGKGY
+943 ELMHLRRK
-957 TTWLKPEELEKL
+957 

>member
-1 MYDNSTPNA
+1 MYNNSTPND
-10 GQTSSSRGN
+10 GQISSTRGN
-19 LAPSSKSNPCPVC
+19 LTNSSKSNPCSVC

-51 HQNFDNAKTEHPD
+51 HQNFENAKTQHPD

-75 RCGIYIFKENS
+75 RCGIYIFKEES
-86 ESIEPTAK
+86 ESIQPTAK

-100 KKVLPVPI
+100 KKYPPALIPI
-108 PLGAKLLRLP
+108 GAKLLRLP
-118 APGQSPQPD
+118 APGQSPQPEPLARD
-127 QLEKDAPKRVPRNA
+127 TPKNVPSKA
-141 VQITYEYSPTQTV
+141 LQQITYEYSDTQKV
-154 VRYEWPDATNPKGHD
+154 VRYEWLDEANPKGRD
-169 KTYSQFHLD
+169 KTYRQFHID

-187 GDAGWPAYRIDEV
+187 GDARWPAYRIDEV
-200 VELLKTVPDGEPV
+200 VELLKTVPDGEPIII
-213 VVLMPEGEPNVDL
+213 LTLEGEPNVEF
-226 ARNHS
+226 ARS
-231 IAGLTMQG
+231 ISVAGLTLQG
-239 SNWSDPE
+239 SSWSDPE
-246 IQIMMEAL
+246 IQKMLEAL
-254 RATGKN
+254 QATGKN
-260 VVLVKLRDNDDE
+260 VSIAKLHDNDDT
-272 GIRKGQKIWLVARH
+272 GIKKGKGVGLVAH
-286 VQFPCI
+286 HIQFPYI

-298 IYPDIPEKGDIRE
+298 LWPDIPEKGDIRE

-341 KSVSQSKPS
+341 KSVSIQQSKPS
-350 SVEPLVSGDNSL
+350 SVEPPVSGNSL
-362 PAMCKNEVLVKRIEE
+362 PAMCKNEVLINKISTE
-377 KWGERLRLN
+377 WGNRLRFN

-396 DASNF
+396 DAANI
-401 DIEQAYIRAAKE
+401 DVEKAYIRAAKE
-413 LHLDIDKQKA
+413 LRLDIDKQKA
-423 SDIVVMCAREN
+423 SDIVAVCAQEN
-434 AYSPVKEYL
+434 KYSPVREYL
-443 NSLAGKELINLESL
+443 NSVAGGEQINLESL
-457 AERYFGTQN
+457 AQRYFGTDN
-466 PFHGILLKR
+466 PFHAILLKR

-513 GETWFTDN
+513 GEAWFTDN

-602 RYWVIPVVAETI
+602 RYWVIPVTETI
-614 PIKTLEEERDRI
+614 PIQTLEEERDQI

-632 AYRAGEQ
+632 AYRSGEQ

-718 EGKPQWSWEKMI
+718 EGKSQWSWEKMI
-730 VEVGTHSNPYCTTI
+730 IEVGTLSNPYCTTI
-744 SNSVFP
+744 SNSAFP
-750 PDGKVGTE
+750 PSSEVGTE

-763 NPYEA
+763 SPYN
-768 VTSDVLF
+768 TMISDVLF

-783 KDNSNNKTSDGID
+783 KDNSSNNAPAEID
-796 IAIINQTPSMDIPS
+796 IVIRNSTPNMDTPS

-818 TSSNDSQNPLE
+818 TSTNDNQNPLG

-842 GNTSAKLENVND
+842 GNTSAKLEKVTD
-854 EHCAKMLADKMRKA
+854 
-868 LAKASYEDAAE
+868 EDAQKLRDIALVWWLE
-879 VIKQVVASAPGVKQ
+879 YYPEQIQGLITSMYGWQAPG
-893 FFAKS
+893 
-898 FTKEEHFN
+898 TKYDGAILVQWLEGEDD
-906 ICLLK
+906 LVRER
-911 NCGLTK
+911 LTEL
-917 GARVKYVGKDIEQY
+917 IHLQ
-931 AGEVL
+931 
-936 TVESMNS
+936 ES
-943 RNELACLRPDGKGY
+943 D
-957 TTWLKPEELEKL
+957 

>member
-1 MYDNSTPNA
+1 MYDNSTLIDR
-10 GQTSSSRGN
+10 QISSTSTFDIRDHLDKLEPGKGKD
-19 LAPSSKSNPCPVC
+19 AYTCPVC
-32 GRTKDG
+32 Q
-38 DCRIS
+38 
-43 HDGKMVLC
+43 GKRL
-51 HQNFDNAKTEHPD
+51 T
-64 LWHFDKSSSDG
+64 FDKKTGAYQCWSGGCSTNDIREAIRPLAEFLAERNG
-75 RCGIYIFKENS
+75 EQPAPK
-86 ESIEPTAK
+86 AK
-94 KPRAKK
+94 KPRTKK
-100 KKVLPVPI
+100 KKYPLALIPI
-108 PLGAKLLRLP
+108 GAKLLRLP
-118 APGQSPQPD
+118 APGQSPQPEPLARD
-127 QLEKDAPKRVPRNA
+127 TPKNVPSKA
-141 VQITYEYSPTQTV
+141 LQQITYEYSDTQKV
-154 VRYEWPDATNPKGHD
+154 VRYEWLDETSPKGRD
-169 KTYSQFHLD
+169 KTYRQFHID
-178 PDGKKVWTK
+178 PDGKKIWTK
-187 GDAGWPAYRIDEV
+187 GDARWPAYRIDEV
-200 VELLKTVPDGEPV
+200 VEILKTVPDGEPV
-213 VVLMPEGEPNVDL
+213 AIAMLEGELIVEL
-226 ARNHS
+226 ARS
-231 IAGLTMQG
+231 ISLAALTLQG

-246 IQIMMEAL
+246 TQKMLEAL
-254 RATGKN
+254 QATGKN
-260 VVLVKLRDNDDE
+260 VSLAVIRDNDDT
-272 GIRKGQKIWLVARH
+272 GIKKGKGVGLVAH
-286 VQFPCI
+286 HIQFACI

-341 KSVSQSKPS
+341 KSVSPQLKSS
-350 SVEPLVSGDNSL
+350 SVEPPVSGDNRL

-386 EMTQQVEMDG
+386 QMTQQVEMDG
-396 DASNF
+396 DSNNI
-401 DIEQAYIRAAKE
+401 DLEQAYIRAAKE

-457 AERYFGTQN
+457 AERYFGTQD
-466 PFHGILLKR
+466 PFHAILLKR

-513 GETWFTDN
+513 GEAWFTDN

-602 RYWVIPVVAETI
+602 RYWVIPVSQTI
-614 PIKTLEEERDRI
+614 PIQMLEEERDQI

-632 AYRAGEQ
+632 AYRSGEQ
-639 WWLTREEDKL
+639 WWLTHEEDKL

-671 QNKSICTV
+671 QNKSRCTV

-704 ILRRNGWVRSKKRI
+704 ILRRNGWIRGNPKRI
-718 EGKPQWSWEKMI
+718 EGKLQRYWEKM
-730 VEVGTHSNPYCTTI
+730 V
-744 SNSVFP
+744 
-750 PDGKVGTE
+750 TE
-758 VGTPS
+758 VVTPS
-763 NPYEA
+763 NPCSATILDVVLPPDTEV
-768 VTSDVLF
+768 VTEVVTPSNLCSTTALDVVL
-775 PPVPTFLP
+775 PPVTTFLP
-783 KDNSNNKTSDGID
+783 KDNYNNNVPTGIE
-796 IAIINQTPSMDIPS
+796 IVIKNQTPSIDTPAKVES
-810 KGENLGGN
+810 LGGN
-818 TSSNDSQNPLE
+818 TSSNDSQSLFR
-829 QGLEGVPTSSQRG
+829 QGLQGVTTSSQRG
-842 GNTSAKLENVND
+842 GNTSPKLEKITD
-854 EHCAKMLADKMRKA
+854 
-868 LAKASYEDAAE
+868 EDAQAMRDIALVWWDE
-879 VIKQVVASAPGVKQ
+879 YYPEQMQSLLTQMYGWQAPG
-893 FFAKS
+893 AKYDVAILA
-898 FTKEEHFN
+898 EWLE
-906 ICLLK
+906 
-911 NCGLTK
+911 
-917 GARVKYVGKDIEQY
+917 
-931 AGEVL
+931 GEDDL
-936 TVESMNS
+936 IRDRIT
-943 RNELACLRPDGKGY
+943 ELMHLRRK
-957 TTWLKPEELEKL
+957 